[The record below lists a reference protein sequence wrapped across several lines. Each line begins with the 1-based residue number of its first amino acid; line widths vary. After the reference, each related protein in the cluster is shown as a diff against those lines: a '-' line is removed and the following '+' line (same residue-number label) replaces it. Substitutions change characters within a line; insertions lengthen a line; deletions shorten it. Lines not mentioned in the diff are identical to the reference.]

1 MARTKTEI
9 IELLEREQVRFVS
22 LQFTDLLGM
31 VKNVTLPVS
40 RFIQDCLEFGTWF
53 DGSSIEGFAR
63 IAESDMFL
71 VPDLET
77 FALIPWDRGLET
89 TTARFICDIYTPQ
102 GDPFTGDPRQVLR
115 CVLKEAS
122 RLGFQFQTGPEPE
135 FFIFKAQ
142 PDGGV
147 AAQPHDRASYFDVST
162 DLATQ
167 VRRQMVNALA
177 AFGIEVE
184 AHHHEVAIG
193 QHEIDIR
200 YAGAMET
207 ADNVISLR
215 LTVKAV
221 AQRNGLYATFM
232 PKPVFGI
239 NGSGLHVHQSL
250 TSTETGRNLFADSKD
265 PHGLS
270 PLAKKFIAGQLYHAR
285 GMCAV
290 LAPLVNSYKRLV
302 PGYEAPVYISWGQT
316 NRSALIRV
324 PRINP
329 RQPEATRLELR
340 CPDPSC
346 NPYLAFAVMLAC
358 GLDGVKQDLPLPE
371 AAEEDLY
378 HLHNGMDLPHLP
390 GSLREAVEELERDE
404 VVAKALGAH
413 VYQRYI
419 EAKTQEWQEYRRQV
433 TIWEL
438 ERYLPVF

>member
-1 MARTKTEI
+1 MVQSKIEI
-9 IELLEREQVRFVS
+9 IERLKKEQVRFVS

-31 VKNVTLPVS
+31 VKNVTLPVQ
-40 RFIQDCLEFGTWF
+40 RFIGDCLEYGTWF

-77 FALIPWDRGLET
+77 FAVVPWDRGQET
-89 TTARFICDIYTPQ
+89 TTARFICDVYTPQ
-102 GDPFTGDPRQVLR
+102 GQPFAGDPRQVLR
-115 CVLKEAS
+115 CALGEAEKM
-122 RLGFQFQTGPEPE
+122 GFSFQTGPEPE

-142 PDGGV
+142 PDGIV
-147 AAQPHDRASYFDVST
+147 AAQPHDRAGYFDVST
-162 DLATQ
+162 DVATQ
-167 VRRQMVNALA
+167 VRRQMVNALSS
-177 AFGIEVE
+177 FGIEVE
-184 AHHHEVAIG
+184 AHHHEVSIG
-193 QHEIDIR
+193 QHEIDFH
-200 YAGAMET
+200 YAEAMQT
-207 ADNVISLR
+207 ADNVITLR

-221 AQRNGLYATFM
+221 AQRNNLYATFM
-232 PKPVFGI
+232 PKPIFGI

-250 TSTETGRNLFADSKD
+250 TDLQTGGNLFVDRQD
-265 PHGLS
+265 PYGIS
-270 PLAKKFIAGQLYHAR
+270 YLAKRFIAGQLHHAR

-302 PGYEAPVYISWGQT
+302 PGFEAPVYISWGCT

-358 GLDGVKQDLPLPE
+358 GLDGIKRDLPLPE

-378 HLHNGMDLPHLP
+378 HLENNQRLPHLP
-390 GSLREAVEELERDE
+390 GSLREAVEELEKDE
-404 VVAKALGAH
+404 VVAQALGEH
-413 VYQRYI
+413 VFQRYL
-419 EAKTQEWQEYRRQV
+419 EAKTLEWQEYRRQV
-433 TIWEL
+433 TTWEL